1 MEVCMERFVLF
12 SALVFCTALFLFDPA
27 VHAWQTYDPGVHQ
40 RLANQEQRI
49 NRGISCGRL
58 TPYETA
64 RLWDI
69 NARIRY
75 EEMLMKS
82 DGRLTGRERFQLHHD
97 INHSSR
103 AIYRMKHNGLQ
114 AY

>member
-1 MEVCMERFVLF
+1 MERIVLF
-12 SALVFCTALFLFDPA
+12 SALVLFSAMFFFTPA
-27 VHAWQTYDPGVHQ
+27 GHAWRTDNPGIHQ
-40 RLANQEQRI
+40 RFENQEQRI
-49 NRGISCGRL
+49 SRGISSGRL

-69 NARIRY
+69 QARIRH

-82 DGRLTGRERFQLHHD
+82 DGRLTGMERIRLHH
-97 INHSSR
+97 NLNRSSK
-103 AIYRMKHNGLQ
+103 AIFRMKHNGRF

>member
-1 MEVCMERFVLF
+1 MEVCMERYVVFTT
-12 SALVFCTALFLFDPA
+12 LVFCTALFLFTPA

-40 RLANQEQRI
+40 GLANQELRI

-64 RLWDI
+64 RFWDI

-75 EEMLMKS
+75 EEKLMKS
-82 DGRLTGRERFQLHHD
+82 YGRLTGRERLQLHHD
-97 INHSSR
+97 LNHSSR
-103 AIYRMKHNGLQ
+103 AIYRMKHNSPF